1 MVGKSVQF
9 GLQQA
14 EQLLDCAL
22 VSTAP
27 GAEQLGDLLSRGC
40 GVIIRALLD
49 AVSGGEKNCA
59 VVAGLRR
66 RFRFST

>member
-14 EQLLDCAL
+14 EQLLDCTL

-27 GAEQLGDLLSRGC
+27 GAEQLGDLLSRGSA
-40 GVIIRALLD
+40 RHHTSAT
-49 AVSGGEKNCA
+49 
-59 VVAGLRR
+59 RR
-66 RFRFST
+66 REVYHH